1 MLSDTYCT
9 APLPVAPL
17 DHPERLSCLRL
28 IRSENVGPVEFRRLI
43 NLYGGAAQALD
54 ALPELARRGG
64 GRRKIRICARPIAEA
79 ELEAADRIGAT
90 PLFTIEPGYPATL
103 AAIDH
108 PPPMVYARGRIEL
121 LNLPGIAIVGSRNC
135 SSAGHA
141 LARQLAGGLG
151 DAGLVI
157 ISGLARGIDGA
168 AHAAALATGTIA
180 VVAGG
185 IDIIYP
191 PEHITLQQHITEAGC
206 LVSEMPPGF
215 KPRAKDFPRRNRMI
229 SGISYGVVIVESAR
243 RSGTLITARFANEQG
258 REVFAVPGHPLD
270 PRAEGTNRLLKAG
283 ATIVTSADDIL
294 DVVRPMLPRAAPAP
308 AQRDP
313 KPASSPHP
321 LSALNATTN
330 EERGIVERAL
340 GPAPIHI
347 DDLLRSTGLSAQHVQ
362 IALLELSLA
371 GRLEHHGAHLVS
383 LRLGQHA

>member
-1 MLSDTYCT
+1 MPSDTYRT

-17 DHPERLSCLRL
+17 DHPERLACLRL

-64 GRRKIRICARPIAEA
+64 RRRKIRICARPVAEA

-103 AAIDH
+103 AAVDH

-121 LNLPGIAIVGSRNC
+121 LNVAGIAIVGSRNC

-141 LARQLAGGLG
+141 LARQLAGRLG
-151 DAGLVI
+151 EADLVI

-168 AHAAALATGTIA
+168 AHEAALATGTIA

-191 PEHITLQQHITEAGC
+191 PEHITLQQHIAEAGC

-283 ATIVTSADDIL
+283 ATIVTSADDVL
-294 DVVRPMLPRAAPAP
+294 DVVRPMLPRAAPASDP
-308 AQRDP
+308 RDP
-313 KPASSPHP
+313 DPVSEPRPLPA
-321 LSALNATTN
+321 LDATTN
-330 EERGIVERAL
+330 EERSIVERAL

-383 LRLGQHA
+383 RRLEC